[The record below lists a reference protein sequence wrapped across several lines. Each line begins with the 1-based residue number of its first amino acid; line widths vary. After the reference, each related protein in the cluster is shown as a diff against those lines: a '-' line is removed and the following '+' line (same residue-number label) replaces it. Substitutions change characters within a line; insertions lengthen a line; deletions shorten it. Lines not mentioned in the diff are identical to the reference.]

1 LAQKTADLIRVDLL
15 SAVLEAHGGEARFNE
30 IKSIEATLNLSGLL
44 FDSKGYP
51 GHRQLTVT
59 IDPRSPHAFFKGLG
73 NIVDELWTYI
83 PEKTWIENADGSVIQ
98 SRDSPLA
105 AFAHLNSES
114 VWDDMHLL
122 YFVGYAIWN
131 YLTAPFLFKWPGFK
145 TRQLENHVENGET
158 WHVLEVIFP
167 DDIPTH
173 NKIQRF
179 YYDNKFM
186 LRRLD
191 YAPEVLGGPIASQYM
206 FDHQDV
212 GGLVFPTLRRVVP
225 EAPSGVFGPKLVL
238 MDFCDI
244 VVRKHL

>member
-1 LAQKTADLIRVDLL
+1 MAENILQRVDLL
-15 SAVLEAHGGEARFNE
+15 SAILEAHGGEARFNE

-51 GHRQLTVT
+51 GHRQLTITV
-59 IDPRSPHAFFKGLG
+59 DPHSPKTFFRGLG
-73 NIVDELWTYI
+73 HNVDELWAYSPKKVWT
-83 PEKTWIENADGSVIQ
+83 ENADGSVIQ
-98 SRDSPLA
+98 SRDSPRA
-105 AFAHLNSES
+105 AFVHLNSES
-114 VWDDMHLL
+114 TWDDMHFL
-122 YFVGYAIWN
+122 YFVGYALWN
-131 YLTAPFLFKWPGFK
+131 YLTAPFLFNWPGFL
-145 TRQLENHVENGET
+145 TRELENHVENGET
-158 WHVLEVIFP
+158 WRVLEVTFP

-191 YAPEVLGGPIASQYM
+191 YAPVVLGGGNASQYM
-206 FDHQDV
+206 FDHQTI

-225 EAPSGVFGPKLVL
+225 EALSGVFGPRLVL

-244 VVRKHL
+244 TIRQHL